1 MFLETQIN
9 TAKNMQAEKQTS
21 DPGLL
26 PKVRLTW
33 LGSNKPIEW
42 SIEALKARLDTCRQH
57 EWDLRAY
64 FLQNA
69 LREQVGCAHHCEVRV
84 LWSPNGPDMTPNP
97 RKGAHLNDSDQNLW
111 IPGVQVQRCWAALL
125 CALNAQP
132 LIAAD
137 VGRKNNGQIVHD
149 DEHRRATNKD
159 VHLIMSQYSPLDVAV
174 GNVTWCK
181 WSYVCQKFYN
191 LPTPL
196 QLNFEVALAA
206 ARRCSATLR
215 YVPSPDLRNKVVN
228 AIISENGWALFHAS
242 PALQDCKELVLKA
255 VNQNWQALEHASS
268 RLRNDKDVVLAALKQ
283 NGYALQFASKDLQ
296 NNEVVAFTAL
306 CSPLC
311 KPSTR
316 DTNEYMEWRQ
326 GPVLKFV
333 SEALRAHPLLGPLL
347 VLFAVARDNRSW
359 RYTTQLT

>member
-1 MFLETQIN
+1 
-9 TAKNMQAEKQTS
+9 MQANKHTN

-26 PKVRLTW
+26 PRVRVTW
-33 LGSNKPIEW
+33 LGSNKPVDW
-42 SIEALKARLDTCRQH
+42 SIESLKARLDTCTLN
-57 EWDLRAY
+57 EWALRAY

-69 LREQVGCAHHCEVRV
+69 LRDQIGCAHHCQVRV
-84 LWSPNGPDMTPNP
+84 LWSPNGPDITPNP
-97 RKGAHLNDSDQNLW
+97 RQGAHLNDSDQNRW

-125 CALNAQP
+125 RALNAQP
-132 LIAAD
+132 LKVAD
-137 VGRKNNGQIVHD
+137 VGSKNNGQIEQD
-149 DEHRRATNKD
+149 DKQCVETKH
-159 VHLIMSQYSPLDVAV
+159 VHLIVSQYSPLDVAI
-174 GNVTWCK
+174 GKVTWCI
-181 WSYVCQKFYN
+181 WSYVCVEFYN

-196 QLNFEVALAA
+196 KLNFEIALAA
-206 ARRCSATLR
+206 ARRCCATLR
-215 YVPSPDLRNKVVN
+215 YVSSPDLRDKVVN
-228 AIISENGWALFHAS
+228 AIISDNGWALVHAS

-311 KPSTR
+311 KPSNK

-333 SEALRAHPLLGPLL
+333 SKELRAHPLLGPLL

-359 RYTTQLT
+359 RYTTQVP